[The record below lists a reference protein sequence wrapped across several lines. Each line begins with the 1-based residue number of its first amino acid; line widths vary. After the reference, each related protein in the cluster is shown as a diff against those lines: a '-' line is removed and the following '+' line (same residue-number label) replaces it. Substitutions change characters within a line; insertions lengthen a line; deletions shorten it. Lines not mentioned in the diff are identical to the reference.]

1 MAPPAKLKVGRA
13 SGNDIVVD
21 HPTVSRLH
29 LEITRN
35 SDGSLDI
42 FDKGSAVGTFV
53 LHEGTWVQ
61 FEHATVGPD
70 ETIRLGDFETT
81 PALLLAGY
89 RDPYDAVTQRGSST
103 PRTQRPA
110 KPTRTG
116 DAASQPAPKPVASS
130 RPASET
136 PQTPKIT
143 RSRRTSAPLKPAPPT
158 LIPEPATSGPAP
170 EPEPQTGAP
179 TIAPTPQIT
188 SQPPESVVAS
198 GPGAGEGV
206 ADTGLPAS
214 KSTPVAYLLW
224 FFLGV
229 FGAHRFYL
237 GAIVTAIVQLALLI
251 VSVAVSFWN
260 IFAGVAPLVV
270 VTIWWM
276 VDGFLTNDM
285 LKKLKSG
292 GNGAP
297 PPPVGQA

>member
-1 MAPPAKLKVGRA
+1 MASPAKLKVGRA

-35 SDGSLDI
+35 DDGSLDI

-53 LHEGTWVQ
+53 LHDGAWVQ

-89 RDPYDAVTQRGSST
+89 RDPFDAVTQRGSCT

-116 DAASQPAPKPVASS
+116 EAAGQPDPKPVPRS
-130 RPASET
+130 RPGSDGRSE
-136 PQTPKIT
+136 PKIT
-143 RSRRTSAPLKPAPPT
+143 RSRRTAKPRTSPSESATESVQA
-158 LIPEPATSGPAP
+158 A
-170 EPEPQTGAP
+170 PEPQTVTPAP
-179 TIAPTPQIT
+179 ATPQAT
-188 SQPPESVVAS
+188 PVPPVPPESATPDATEAAAIASVA
-198 GPGAGEGV
+198 GP
-206 ADTGLPAS
+206 PSS
-214 KSTPVAYLLW
+214 KTTLVAYALW

-237 GAIVTAIVQLALLI
+237 GATITAILQLALSL

-260 IFAGVAPLVV
+260 LFVGVAPLVLV
-270 VTIWWM
+270 VIWWI

-285 LKKLKSG
+285 LKKLNG
-292 GNGAP
+292 RGNGASP
-297 PPPVGQA
+297 PPPNTA